1 MMGVG
6 RVCVCG
12 GGVYLT
18 QLTGWTQEGGDYRY
32 YRTDCARVH
41 EYKSETR
48 TLENDYEECRSL
60 IHDIVFNVQETRLLL
75 TICEANDQPDKTSD
89 SLLVLTF
96 QSATKMKKP

>member
-6 RVCVCG
+6 WVCVCVCVWG
-12 GGVYLT
+12 GVRVYLT
-18 QLTGWTQEGGDYRY
+18 QLTGWPQEGGDYRY

-75 TICEANDQPDKTSD
+75 T
-89 SLLVLTF
+89 
-96 QSATKMKKP
+96 M